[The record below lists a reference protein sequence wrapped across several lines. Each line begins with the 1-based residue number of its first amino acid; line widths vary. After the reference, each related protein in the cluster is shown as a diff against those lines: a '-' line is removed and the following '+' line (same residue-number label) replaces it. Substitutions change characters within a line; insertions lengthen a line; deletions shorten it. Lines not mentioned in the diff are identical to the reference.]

1 MSYCLNP
8 HCPRPDNYNEAELC
22 KACGSRLRL
31 KERYRALRLIGRG
44 GFGRTFLAIDEDK
57 PSHSRCVVKQFYPP
71 EPKNSGVQ
79 KAEELFRQEAV
90 RLEELGKHPQIPEL
104 LAYLQ
109 QENYQYIVQEYING
123 QHLAAESKIQKRPH
137 SETQIWHLLKS
148 LLPVLHYIHQHRVI
162 HRDIKPENIIRWRT
176 LPPFSSPTIED
187 LVLVDFGAA
196 KHATVTA
203 LAKPG
208 TVIGSAGYTA
218 PEQAAGKAVFASDIF
233 SLGVTCLHLLT
244 QVDPFDLY
252 SHKEGVWCWQSRLQ
266 GNTVSTDLAHILNKM
281 VALTIQDR
289 FKSANSVIKTL
300 TPALLTPRSPSS
312 PIQPLVPTA
321 LSSAPLPITGL
332 LPHHELKTFEFEV
345 VLLDGRG
352 HVLGREQGQN
362 LGFVE
367 RLASSKG
374 ESMELEMV
382 AIPSGTF
389 PMGAAKTDTR
399 ATARE
404 KPQHFVTVNPFF
416 MGKHPITQ
424 AQWEAVAHLPRV
436 QRDLHPQPAHFQT
449 AYEDCPAADRPV
461 ESVSWYDA
469 VEFCDRLAIHTQRP
483 YRLPNEA
490 EWEYAC
496 RADTTTPFHFGSSL
510 SAEFANF
517 DSRHSRGG
525 VVKGMYRQETT
536 PTNWFQVA
544 NRFGLHDTHG
554 NVWEWCADP
563 WHENYRNAPMDAMV
577 WEEDG
582 NANLRVLRG
591 GSWCDY
597 GKYCRSSFRDGEEPD
612 FRFYGV
618 GFRVAV
624 SESPLGK

>member
-31 KERYRALRLIGRG
+31 KERYRALRLIGRR

-176 LPPFSSPTIED
+176 LPPFSSSTIED

-469 VEFCDRLAIHTQRP
+469 VEFCDRLAIHTHRP

-496 RADTTTPFHFGSSL
+496 RAGTTTAFYFGETITPDLINCNVSQSYVADFGRNFTPQITEVGNL
-510 SAEFANF
+510 NLAN
-517 DSRHSRGG
+517 
-525 VVKGMYRQETT
+525 
-536 PTNWFQVA
+536 A
-544 NRFGLHDTHG
+544 FGLYDMHG
-554 NVWEWCADP
+554 LVWEWCADP
-563 WHENYRNAPMDAMV
+563 WHNNYHGAPQDGSV
-577 WEEDG
+577 WDTNG
-582 NANLRVLRG
+582 DINRRVLRG
-591 GSWCDY
+591 GAWNFSAEL
-597 GKYCRSSFRDGEEPD
+597 CRSASRSWNEAEGGL
-612 FRFYGV
+612 RMS
-618 GFRVAV
+618 GFRVV
-624 SESPLGK
+624 LSFYG